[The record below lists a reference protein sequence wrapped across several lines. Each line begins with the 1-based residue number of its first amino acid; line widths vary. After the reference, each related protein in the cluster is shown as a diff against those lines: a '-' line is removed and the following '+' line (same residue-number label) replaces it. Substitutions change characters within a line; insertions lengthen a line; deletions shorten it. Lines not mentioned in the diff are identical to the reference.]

1 MQHKCSKSIGL
12 VNGLHSSITIKLLRV
27 ILIYHSI
34 VSPFDLCAVV
44 FLVLVVLFMMLLFFI
59 HSLAWLAGSVFIHH
73 PVVNSFFFVRCFFSL
88 IGSVCSNGRAMCVL
102 SSEEHFCSRKRVCQC
117 LRSLWCWLPVYTLD
131 SCFTACTNNG
141 PFGSYT
147 AIEVDDHWN
156 ITTRSQSDSEYQ
168 CSTFGWYGRL
178 ACSLSCFKLD
188 TAVIGHL
195 FYITEWRC
203 AVLIF
208 FPCHFMS
215 FGIFI
220 DGLHFFRCSHSHF
233 FLHWTHSAQ
242 CYSSKVIGL
251 GSRSHHIHPQ

>member
-1 MQHKCSKSIGL
+1 MCCCFSRSC
-12 VNGLHSSITIKLLRV
+12 
-27 ILIYHSI
+27 
-34 VSPFDLCAVV
+34 CAVHDASFFYTFAGLARWLCV
-44 FLVLVVLFMMLLFFI
+44 HSPSCCQFFFLRSLFFFPHRI
-59 HSLAWLAGSVFIHH
+59 CLFEW
-73 PVVNSFFFVRCFFSL
+73 P
-88 IGSVCSNGRAMCVL
+88 AMCVL

-156 ITTRSQSDSEYQ
+156 ITTRSQSNSEYQ

-208 FPCHFMS
+208 FRVTLCLSAYLSMV
-215 FGIFI
+215 FI
-220 DGLHFFRCSHSHF
+220 SSDAVIPIF